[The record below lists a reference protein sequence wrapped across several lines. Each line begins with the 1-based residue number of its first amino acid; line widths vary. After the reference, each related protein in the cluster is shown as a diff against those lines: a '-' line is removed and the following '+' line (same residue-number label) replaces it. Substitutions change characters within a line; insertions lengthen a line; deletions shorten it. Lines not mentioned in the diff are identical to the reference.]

1 MDQSGTM
8 TRMSSMCLCWR
19 VPAAAAHGLVGRIG
33 ETKVFQM
40 QFYADV
46 SYFVIGLSAKR
57 GTVRGRG

>member
-1 MDQSGTM
+1 M

-19 VPAAAAHGLVGRIG
+19 VPAAAHGLVGRIG

-57 GTVRGRG
+57 GTGRGRG